1 MESLE
6 DKDKTI
12 AILKNRNVKVLR
24 DVQRLEME
32 LAAVQ
37 CENDK
42 LRKIANL
49 ENEQDF
55 LSAIYGNFDKD

>member
-24 DVQRLEME
+24 DVQRLE

>member
-12 AILKNRNVKVLR
+12 AILKNRNIKVLR

>member
-1 MESLE
+1 MESL
-6 DKDKTI
+6 DNTHKTR
-12 AILKNRNVKVLR
+12 AILKNRNVKVVR

>member
-49 ENEQDF
+49 ENEQNF

>member
-6 DKDKTI
+6 DKDNTI

>member
-55 LSAIYGNFDKD
+55 SYIWEF

>member
-42 LRKIANL
+42 LRKISNL

>member
-55 LSAIYGNFDKD
+55 LSAIYVNFDKD

>member
-12 AILKNRNVKVLR
+12 AILENRNVKVLR

>member
-55 LSAIYGNFDKD
+55 LSAIWEF

>member
-24 DVQRLEME
+24 DVQRLEMD

>member
-12 AILKNRNVKVLR
+12 AILKNRNVKVLI

>member
-12 AILKNRNVKVLR
+12 AILKNRNVRVLR

>member
-42 LRKIANL
+42 LRKIANF